1 MRRRAILLLLAIA
14 GALVVVGGV
23 AYAAAV
29 TCDGTGDKDPD
40 TGECRGTKRA
50 DTIDGTEGPEVIKAL
65 AGNDLVVG
73 NGGADEIYGDEGN
86 DLVDA
91 HGGNDT
97 IYGGPDGDGSA
108 EGTDFATS
116 TNLEGAEN
124 SDKVYGGGGND
135 YIDAAQHDT
144 SGSKDH
150 SYGGRGNDHIFAID
164 NNKDIINCGKGK
176 GDVAL
181 VDQEVGLDTTK
192 GCEQVIV
199 ED

>member
-1 MRRRAILLLLAIA
+1 MRRRAILLLLAMA

-29 TCDGTGDKDPD
+29 TCDGEGDRDDD

-50 DTIDGTEGPEVIKAL
+50 DNIAGTDGPEVIKAL

-73 NGGADEIYGDEGN
+73 NGGADEIYLDEGN

-91 HGGNDT
+91 YGGNDT
-97 IYGGPDGDGSA
+97 IYGGPDGDGSD
-108 EGTDFATS
+108 EDDFAGL
-116 TNLEGAEN
+116 NLEGAED
-124 SDKVYGGGGND
+124 SDTVYGGGGND
-135 YIDAAQHDT
+135 WIGAAANDT
-144 SGSKDH
+144 PGSVDSSFGQK
-150 SYGGRGNDHIFAID
+150 GNDHIFAID
-164 NNKDIINCGKGK
+164 NNEDIIDCGGGN

-181 VDQEVGLDTTK
+181 VDQEGGLDTTK

>member
-1 MRRRAILLLLAIA
+1 MAA
-14 GALVVVGGV
+14 ALVVVGGV

-29 TCDGTGDKDPD
+29 TCDGTGDQDPD
-40 TGECRGTKRA
+40 PGQCTGTSDA
-50 DTIDGTEGPEVIKAL
+50 DITIEGTEGPDTIRAL
-65 AGNDLVVG
+65 AGNDYVNAYGG
-73 NGGADEIYGDEGN
+73 NDTVYGDEGN

-97 IYGGPDGDGSA
+97 IYGGPDEDGSA

-135 YIDAAQHDT
+135 FIDAAQHDT

>member
-1 MRRRAILLLLAIA
+1 MRRQAILLLMAIA

-29 TCDGTGDKDPD
+29 TCDGEGDRDDD

-50 DTIDGTEGPEVIKAL
+50 DSIEGTDGPEVIKAL
-65 AGNDLVVG
+65 AGNDYVVG
-73 NGGADEIYGDEGN
+73 FDGADEIYLDEGN

-91 HGGNDT
+91 YAGNDT

-108 EGTDFATS
+108 QGADFAQ
-116 TNLEGAEN
+116 TNLEGAED
-124 SDKVYGGGGND
+124 SDTVYGGGGND
-135 YIDAAQHDT
+135 FIDAAEHDT
-144 SGSKDH
+144 PGSVDT
-150 SYGGRGNDHIFAID
+150 SFGQRGNDHIFAVD
-164 NNKDIINCGKGK
+164 NNEDIINCGKGN

-181 VDQEVGLDTTK
+181 VDQEVGLDTTI